1 MGSSS
6 VSFACNGAVCFMS
19 CVSFHRSDFMTM
31 MQLYSSCDEFKQLT
45 VTSMFCSAHSG
56 ACRTNTLLLQGFAMF
71 SLEDLRTDVISFT
84 RSKPEA
90 KLLLVTVDVG
100 VDRISSAMCLGVLV
114 PRKLYLFGS
123 MATKFASSLL
133 VVRLAHCTSCVR
145 DRPPHHNPP
154 SHPTS
159 LQRLGRDRL
168 PHPTSLQ
175 RLQVMVKH
183 MLWNGGV
190 VLLDEVSVFLKSR
203 TKFHLGI
210 LTADLDIFPL
220 KNISPNFL
228 QRLLT
233 PMWTHTC

>member
-1 MGSSS
+1 
-6 VSFACNGAVCFMS
+6 
-19 CVSFHRSDFMTM
+19 
-31 MQLYSSCDEFKQLT
+31 
-45 VTSMFCSAHSG
+45 
-56 ACRTNTLLLQGFAMF
+56 MF
-71 SLEDLRTDVISFT
+71 SLEDLHREVISFT
-84 RSKPEA
+84 RNKDA

-100 VDRISSAMCLGVLV
+100 VDHITSALCLGVLL
-114 PRKLYLFGS
+114 PGLNKLHLFMS

-145 DRPPHHNPP
+145 DRPPHRNRP

-159 LQRLGRDRL
+159 RQRLGRDRP

-190 VLLDEVSVFLKSR
+190 VLLDEVSVVLKSR
-203 TKFHLGI
+203 TSHLGI

-220 KNISPNFL
+220 KNISPSYL
-228 QRLLT
+228 QHLLK